1 MTTKPL
7 IERAYE
13 LAAESECRDWNGIAW
28 KLKSEGYM
36 MVDSHFAGPQIKKEI
51 NAICARRRGQR

>member
-13 LAAESECRDWNGIAW
+13 LAAESDCRDWNAVVS
-28 KLKSEGYM
+28 KLKAEGYIL
-36 MVDSHFAGPQIKKEI
+36 VDSHFAGPQIKKEI
-51 NAICARRRGQR
+51 NAVCARRRA